1 VLNIGRYVCRWHATC
16 ATTNRELPWGA
27 TLSDWQ
33 ASRVSHPGG
42 AAERKVVVLRTDPGA
57 HHRERLAREFP
68 DLDLPLAQSPQ
79 ELAEVLGQAVA
90 LIGGTSITA
99 ELLAD
104 APRLRWLQATSAGV
118 EDFLIAELRDRPIT
132 LTNFSGVAAPNI
144 AEHVLALVLAF
155 ARGLKP
161 LLERQARRDWPEQDR
176 TVPTFELSGQTLGI
190 VGMGDIG
197 DEVAKRAHAL
207 GMRILATQRHEE
219 EPPPYVERLLTGDAG
234 LDQLLP
240 VADHVV
246 LCLPLTT
253 QTRHTIGA
261 PELARMRSSA
271 YLYNIGRG
279 DLIDQDALVEALC
292 AGRIAGAGLDVATP
306 EPLPPDSRL
315 WDAPHVLI
323 TDHTAGE
330 TPRYWD
336 RGIELVIDN
345 LRRFLSGGPLRN
357 VVDTR
362 AGY

>member
-1 VLNIGRYVCRWHATC
+1 VTDLAGVA
-16 ATTNRELPWGA
+16 PGA
-27 TLSDWQ
+27 TARQ
-33 ASRVSHPGG
+33 
-42 AAERKVVVLRTDPGA
+42 VVVLRTDPGTR
-57 HHRERLAREFP
+57 HRERLAREFP
-68 DLDLPLAQSPQ
+68 QLDLPLAETP
-79 ELAEVLGQAVA
+79 EALADVLGQAVA
-90 LIGGTSITA
+90 LVGGTSITA
-99 ELLAD
+99 ELLAA

-118 EDFLIAELRDRPIT
+118 EEFLIPELRDRPIT

-161 LLERQARRDWPEQDR
+161 LLERQARRDWPEEDR
-176 TVPTFELSGQTLGI
+176 SVPTFELSGQILGV

-207 GMRILATQRHEE
+207 GMRVIATQRHEE
-219 EPPPYVERLLTGDAG
+219 EPPAYVERLLTGEDG
-234 LDQLLP
+234 LDELLP
-240 VADHVV
+240 IADHVV
-246 LCLPLTT
+246 LCLPLTAE
-253 QTRHTIGA
+253 TRHTIGA
-261 PELARMRSSA
+261 AELARMQPSA

-279 DLIDQDALVEALC
+279 DLIDQDGLIEALC

-306 EPLPPDSRL
+306 EPLPPESRL
-315 WDAPHVLI
+315 WDLPNVLI

-336 RGIELVIDN
+336 RGIELVVDN
-345 LRRFLSGGPLRN
+345 LRRFLAGEPLQN